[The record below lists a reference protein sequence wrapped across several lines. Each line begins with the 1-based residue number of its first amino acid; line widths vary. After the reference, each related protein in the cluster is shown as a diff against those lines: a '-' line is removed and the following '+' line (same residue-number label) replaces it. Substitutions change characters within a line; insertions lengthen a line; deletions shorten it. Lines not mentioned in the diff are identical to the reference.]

1 MLHALLHGKLDPTVA
16 EPNRLEDAL
25 TSTVFGTLAIVD
37 AWGLIEDWLGVPA
50 SSTPAREE
58 HECWFWPRLA
68 GGVEPDVIL
77 RIGNTLVVV
86 EAKYRSGRHDL
97 SLDEDEERPADQIV
111 RQCRAVSP
119 PHDSRSAYPD
129 LLERAVRDCEL
140 VQTFVVDA
148 RRMRRAR
155 RERDESLALLPAG
168 STLRLVTWQE
178 LYRLL
183 EAGHSATRWGVAL
196 MSYLRSCGLA
206 SFRGIRRNLAGASDL
221 ESLADWRPLPLDPIA
236 PAIRA
241 SGALLA
247 QPTINTLRLWRPSD
261 NGGGN

>member
-50 SSTPAREE
+50 SATPAREE

-97 SLDEDEERPADQIV
+97 SLDEDDERPADQIV
-111 RQCRAVSP
+111 RQYQAVSP
-119 PHDSRSAYPD
+119 PHDNRSAYPD
-129 LLERAVRDCEL
+129 LLERAVHDCEL
-140 VQTFVVDA
+140 VQAFVVDA

-168 STLRLVTWQE
+168 ATLRLVTWQE

-183 EAGHSATRWGVAL
+183 EGGSSITRWAAAL
-196 MSYLRSCGLA
+196 MAYLRGCGLA

-221 ESLADWRPLPLDPIA
+221 ESLAGWRPLPLDPIA
-236 PAIRA
+236 PAVRESA
-241 SGALLA
+241 ALLA
-247 QPTINTLRLWRPSD
+247 QPSINALRLWRPSE